1 MPPLPIPD
9 PSFLRYGQ
17 VGTEFIL
24 IVLGAGYAG
33 YLLDERRGGSTLFFL
48 IGVPLGFV
56 LGLARLVRVAQQMN
70 EPGDRK
76 GPDPGS

>member
-1 MPPLPIPD
+1 MPAPNLPD

-33 YLLDERRGGSTLFFL
+33 YLLDERRGGSNLFFL
-48 IGVPLGFV
+48 IGVSLGFV
-56 LGLARLVRVAQQMN
+56 LGMARLIRVAQQMN
-70 EPGDRK
+70 KPSDRSGH
-76 GPDPGS
+76 GPIS